1 MLIRAVA
8 LQAYEVAA
16 LAVGVDPFEQM
27 SLVGLEVPRPIDGE
41 SFVPYAPFVR
51 LLERTAEMADCPDFG
66 LRMAQWPDEFFEGP
80 LVMLVQHSE
89 TLQHAVDLAQRF
101 AYGYSSSL
109 RPSLVPV
116 ADDPMRVDLLVDAG
130 QGGADAHAVEFTLS
144 TVLRALRLACGHEG
158 EGWTVLLPHER
169 RLPMARYVEHFES
182 ECRFEM
188 QAAGIRLA
196 KDELSVALPA
206 RSPWRVQMAI
216 RYIETQYARNGD
228 SLSARVRD
236 LVRQRLGSQP
246 VVQADI
252 AAAMS
257 MHEKTLQ
264 RRLAKEGSNFA
275 ALLDDVR
282 RECFLDL
289 MRQPQRSSLAQ
300 MALML
305 GYSEQAALSR
315 SCQRWFGASPSAV
328 SRVA

>member
-1 MLIRAVA
+1 MLIRAIA

-16 LAVGVDPFEQM
+16 RAIGLDPFEQM
-27 SLVGLEVPRPIDGE
+27 TAAGLEVERPLDPE

-51 LLERTAEMADCPDFG
+51 LLEHTAEAARCPDFG
-66 LRMAQWPDEFFEGP
+66 LRMAQWPEEYFEGP
-80 LVMLVQHSE
+80 LVMLVQHAD
-89 TLQHAVDLAQRF
+89 TLQHAVELAQRF

-109 RPSLVPV
+109 RPSLVHVPGD
-116 ADDPMRVDLLVDAG
+116 ADHVDLVVDAG

-144 TVLRALRLACGHEG
+144 TVLRALRLACGHDG
-158 EGWTVLLPHER
+158 RAWSVLLPHR
-169 RLPMARYVEHFES
+169 MRLPMGRYAEHFECD
-182 ECRFEM
+182 CRFEM
-188 QAAGIRLA
+188 PASGIRLPRA
-196 KDELSVALPA
+196 ELAAALPA

-228 SLSARVRD
+228 SVAARVRD
-236 LVRQRLGSQP
+236 LLRQRLGSQP
-246 VVQADI
+246 VMQADI
-252 AAAMS
+252 AAEMS
-257 MHEKTLQ
+257 VHEKTLQ
-264 RRLAKEGSNFA
+264 RRLAKEGTSFA
-275 ALLDDVR
+275 AQLDEVR

-289 MRQPQRSSLAQ
+289 MRQPHRSSLAQ